1 MLTGPIA
8 VVFLDAAKPDYIT
21 YFDELVPKLRAGGC
35 IVADN
40 MIFPE
45 RAREEA
51 QAYQAH
57 VRAEPSV
64 CSTELTIGDGLE
76 MTVKVA

>member
-1 MLTGPIA
+1 M
-8 VVFLDAAKPDYIT
+8 IT
-21 YFDELVPKLRAGGC
+21 PLPWKTFAPPVSLRAGGC